1 MRRLAEVTTRQTYPT
16 RRQSR
21 KIPSLHGNWYDAR
34 SNATTAD
41 TSASVMGRITT
52 SGADCS
58 SSGEVAIGT
67 YTARQLSEHAARKLQ
82 VFPGLPLVCGRAQQI
97 GRMIRHYERSIQL
110 AEVVHLAA
118 QPAQGQVGAQQVL
131 GRNPSN
137 RQHEPGLQE
146 RDLAHQVRQAGGHL
160 LRLRVP
166 VVRRTALEHVGDV
179 DVGPPIEA
187 YGAQHRIQQVP
198 GA

>member
-21 KIPSLHGNWYDAR
+21 KIPSLHGNWYEAR
-34 SNATTAD
+34 SSATTAA

-67 YTARQLSEHAARKLQ
+67 YAARQLSEHAARELQ
-82 VFPGLPLVCGRAQQI
+82 VFPSLPLVRGRAQQV

-110 AEVVHLAA
+110 AIVVHLAA
-118 QPAQGQVGAQQVL
+118 QPAQRQVGAQQVL
-131 GRNPSN
+131 FRDPSD
-137 RQHEPGLQE
+137 RQHEPGLE
-146 RDLAHQVRQAGGHL
+146 EPDLAHQVGQAGG
-160 LRLRVP
+160 R
-166 VVRRTALEHVGDV
+166 
-179 DVGPPIEA
+179 
-187 YGAQHRIQQVP
+187 
-198 GA
+198 